1 MTSEIRANTLKN
13 RVGLGTISFTNTG
26 PVVSGIV
33 TATGADI
40 NGDLDVDGHTN
51 LDNVSVAGIIT
62 SAVNVHTPYV
72 YISSTQPGVAFNDTD
87 GENDFTI
94 GAQQGIWKLRDAD
107 ANVDRYQVNSSG
119 QHTLN
124 GSVYIG
130 VGNVTI
136 NKDLDVDGHTNLDN
150 VSISGITTFSGQGIR
165 IANATNPFI
174 HLKDTTNNTDSYLST
189 DDGGSLYLKADDN
202 QEGSSTKIVFQ
213 VDGSE
218 KIHITSGG
226 SVNIGGNYGQTT
238 HKLYV
243 DGTAEF
249 TSNITCVNQIYLN
262 GVAPQLVFT
271 DTNQDSDFTIKND
284 SGSLAFIDRTNS
296 NAIRMYANAGGFGGD
311 RLYIA
316 NDIVHTGDIDT
327 KIEFSTDTINFD
339 TAGTER
345 LRIDSA
351 GSVLIGGIRTS
362 NTGFGNR
369 VLISGGT
376 LGLDGNGSNI
386 GMHFHRNSG
395 DTEGYIGIGPW
406 AVTGGADDDFGF
418 AAKGNLLFGTSSNT
432 WSEKMRISNTGQ
444 VRIPISGKL
453 SVGHTNPSARFT
465 VGPSNGS
472 TNIEIEE
479 YGVIR
484 GYNRNSSAW
493 SKIDFEASYYVFDTD
508 GSEKFRI
515 SSAGYVTKPETPS
528 WVLRPSYSSN
538 QTLGSGTHAVG
549 WSSSDYNT
557 HAKAVRLK
565 NVTLSGSGW
574 GTNLHNGQNYGKI
587 VVPVA
592 GIYRVWC
599 TIRMENTPTTGNLFL
614 YVDGSQV
621 VRQHVEMWQHQPYM
635 HGRIEHIVNLNANSY
650 IIWALNCNGGVVS
663 GVQDTVNWCGGHLIG

>member
-1 MTSEIRANTLKN
+1 
-13 RVGLGTISFTNTG
+13 
-26 PVVSGIV
+26 
-33 TATGADI
+33 
-40 NGDLDVDGHTN
+40 DVDGHTN

-296 NAIRMYANAGGFGGD
+296 NAIRMYANAAGFGGD

-316 NDIVHTGDIDT
+316 NEIMHTGD
-327 KIEFSTDTINFD
+327 TDTQIVFTDNNIDIQTGGSSRIYASNSALYVKSGFPLAFLASSGP
-339 TAGTER
+339 TPNIKSGGTNNQDLIFTSGSGNPER
-345 LRIDSA
+345 LRI
-351 GSVLIGGIRTS
+351 T
-362 NTGFGNR
+362 
-369 VLISGGT
+369 SGGNVAV
-376 LGLDGNGSNI
+376 G
-386 GMHFHRNSG
+386 G
-395 DTEGYIGIGPW
+395 DTNNVP
-406 AVTGGADDDFGF
+406 
-418 AAKGNLLFGTSSNT
+418 S
-432 WSEKMRISNTGQ
+432 
-444 VRIPISGKL
+444 KL
-453 SVGHTNPSARFT
+453 WV
-465 VGPSNGS
+465 
-472 TNIEIEE
+472 
-479 YGVIR
+479 Y
-484 GYNRNSSAW
+484 
-493 SKIDFEASYYVFDTD
+493 EASNDPYI
-508 GSEKFRI
+508 RI
-515 SSAGYVTKPETPS
+515 Q
-528 WVLRPSYSSN
+528 R
-538 QTLGSGTHAVG
+538 GT
-549 WSSSDYNT
+549 T
-557 HAKAVRLK
+557 
-565 NVTLSGSGW
+565 
-574 GTNLHNGQNYGKI
+574 
-587 VVPVA
+587 
-592 GIYRVWC
+592 
-599 TIRMENTPTTGNLFL
+599 
-614 YVDGSQV
+614 
-621 VRQHVEMWQHQPYM
+621 
-635 HGRIEHIVNLNANSY
+635 
-650 IIWALNCNGGVVS
+650 
-663 GVQDTVNWCGGHLIG
+663 